1 MEIPQEVIE
10 SGVCT
15 IYPDTDP
22 ELLIRVEKYNE
33 RMGIARRF
41 RRKLWLLER
50 AFLALNITMPLVF
63 GMMPRGVIFILDPRI
78 EWLEWTALGVFA
90 AVYLIFG
97 LLRRNIIAVTA
108 ASSLLLLTDFRCA
121 LMLGVDI
128 ILTVF
133 REKGLRTLKNAEG
146 FPRFAAIMI
155 EKKSGNE
162 PNERGNDI
170 DGSQDNGK

>member
-15 IYPDTDP
+15 VYPNTDP

-50 AFLALNITMPLVF
+50 VFLALNITMPLVF
-63 GMMPRGVIFILDPRI
+63 GMMPTGVIYILDPRI

-90 AVYLIFG
+90 AAYLFFG
-97 LLRRNIIAVTA
+97 LWRRNLIAVTV
-108 ASSLLLLTDFRCA
+108 ASSLLMLTDMRCA

-128 ILTVF
+128 VLTVF
-133 REKGLRTLKNAEG
+133 REKGVRTLKRAEG
-146 FPRFAAIMI
+146 YPRFAAIMI

-162 PNERGNDI
+162 PKERGNDI
-170 DGSQDNGK
+170 DGLQDNGK